1 MRLGGKENPMATLY
15 YYPSN
20 ASMAPHMVLEEIG
33 APFELRSVDRENNAH
48 KDPAYLR
55 LNPNGVIPTY
65 VDGEL
70 VLFEAAAICLHLA
83 DTNPDAGLAPALGT
97 AERAQFYKW
106 LIHLTNT
113 VQATLLHY
121 FYPDRLADN
130 ATSAAVVK
138 ARAEAQIG
146 AMFDRIEAALAANG
160 PYLLGA
166 RFSAADLYLLML
178 ARWTRGMKNPARNRP
193 ATRRLLGRLIERPA
207 VQRAFATEGISA
219 PLF

>member
-1 MRLGGKENPMATLY
+1 MGTLY

-33 APFELRSVDRENNAH
+33 APFELRLVDRANNAH

-55 LNPNGVIPTY
+55 LNPNGAIPTY
-65 VDGEL
+65 VEGEL

-83 DTNPDAGLAPALGT
+83 DTNPKAGLAPALGT

-106 LIHLTNT
+106 LVHLTNT

-121 FYPDRLADN
+121 FYPDRLAS
-130 ATSAAVVK
+130 SAATAAEVK
-138 ARAEAQIG
+138 SHAEAQIG
-146 AMFDRIEAALAANG
+146 EMFDRIEAALAAGG
-160 PYLLGA
+160 PYLLGP
-166 RFSAADLYLLML
+166 RFSAADLYFLML
-178 ARWTRGMKNPARNRP
+178 ARWTRGMTNPARNRP
-193 ATRRLLGRLIERPA
+193 ATRRLLDRLIERPA
-207 VQRAFATEGISA
+207 VKRAFATEGVAA

>member
-1 MRLGGKENPMATLY
+1 MATLY

-33 APFELRSVDRENNAH
+33 MPYERRLVDRETNAH

-65 VDGEL
+65 VEGDL

-83 DTNPDAGLAPALGT
+83 DRHPAAGLAPEVGT

-113 VQATLLHY
+113 VQAELLFY
-121 FYPDRLADN
+121 FYPERLTDN
-130 ATSAAVVK
+130 AASAAEVK
-138 ARAEAQIG
+138 AHVEARVG
-146 AMFDRIEAALAANG
+146 EMFDRIEAALAADG

-178 ARWTRGMKNPARNRP
+178 ARWTRGMANPARHRL
-193 ATRRLLGRLIERPA
+193 ATRRLLDRLIERPA
-207 VQRAFATEGISA
+207 VRRVFATEAIGS